1 MSFADTNLMSLDVH
15 TFNPEPFYNY
25 LRDEEPLYWDKE
37 SELWAVARYED
48 VVFIS
53 RNTDIFSSAQGVV
66 PKVSP
71 EDWPDEAMINLDG
84 RAHTK
89 QRALVSKGFTPKRV
103 NDLEDYA
110 REVMIGLV
118 EKVIKDGE
126 CCLVKDLAR
135 PLPMRLIGKMLDY
148 PLEKQ
153 DEILEW
159 TDVYTHAGCGPDH
172 ITGDVIEN
180 FGNFTEFHMEFLQE
194 KMEKPGDDL
203 LTVWLNAEL
212 DGERLGPEK
221 LLFEHNLLLVG
232 GSETTRNAISGG
244 MQELMKHPDQQKYLV
259 ENLDDPDVVSNAV
272 EEMIRWSTPFVRM
285 ARTLT
290 KDYEYHGKQMKEGQQ
305 IIMLYPAANRDPK
318 VFDNPDQFDI
328 KRKFS
333 RPAVS
338 FGYGKHFC
346 IGASLARLEVKV
358 FLQEVLKRIPD
369 MANHTEKEPVQSPS
383 CFIRGL
389 KTLPVTFSRA

>member
-15 TFNPEPFYNY
+15 TFNPDPFYKY
-25 LRDEEPLYWDKE
+25 LREEEPLYWDKE

-53 RNTDIFSSAQGVV
+53 RNTEIFSSAQGVV

-103 NDLEDYA
+103 NDLEGYG
-110 REVMIGLV
+110 REVIIELV
-118 EKVIKDGE
+118 EKIKEQGE
-126 CCLVKDLAR
+126 CCLVQDLAR
-135 PLPMRLIGKMLDY
+135 PLPMRLIGNMLDY
-148 PLEKQ
+148 PIEKQ
-153 DEILEW
+153 DEILNW

-172 ITGDVIEN
+172 ITGDVIES

-194 KMEKPGDDL
+194 KMESPGDDL

-221 LLFEHNLLLVG
+221 ILFEHNLLLVG

-244 MQELMKHPDQQKYLV
+244 MQALMQSPEQMKFLV
-259 ENLDDPDVVSNAV
+259 DNLDNQEVVNNAV

-305 IIMLYPAANRDPK
+305 IIMLYPAANRDPN
-318 VFDNPDQFDI
+318 VFDDPYKFDI
-328 KRKFS
+328 QRNFK

-346 IGASLARLEVKV
+346 IGASLARLEIRI
-358 FLQEVLKRIPD
+358 FLEEVLKRLPD
-369 MANHTEKEPVQSPS
+369 MNMHPEKEPVQSPS

-389 KTLPVTFSRA
+389 KTLPITFAAD

>member
-1 MSFADTNLMSLDVH
+1 
-15 TFNPEPFYNY
+15 
-25 LRDEEPLYWDKE
+25 
-37 SELWAVARYED
+37 
-48 VVFIS
+48 
-53 RNTDIFSSAQGVV
+53 
-66 PKVSP
+66 
-71 EDWPDEAMINLDG
+71 
-84 RAHTK
+84 
-89 QRALVSKGFTPKRV
+89 
-103 NDLEDYA
+103 
-110 REVMIGLV
+110 MIGLV

-259 ENLDDPDVVSNAV
+259 ENLDDPDVISNAV

-328 KRKFS
+328 KRKFA

>member
-15 TFNPEPFYNY
+15 TFDPDPFYKY
-25 LRDEEPLYWDKE
+25 LREEEPLYWDKQ
-37 SELWAVARYED
+37 SELWAVSRYED

-53 RNTDIFSSAQGVV
+53 RNTDIFCSGQGVV
-66 PKVSP
+66 PKMSQ

-84 RAHTK
+84 RAHTR
-89 QRALVSKGFTPKRV
+89 QRGLVSKGFTPKRV
-103 NDLEDYA
+103 NDLEGYA
-110 REVMIGLV
+110 RDVMIGLID
-118 EKVIKDGE
+118 KVRDQGE
-126 CCLVKDLAR
+126 CCLVRDLAR

-153 DEILEW
+153 DEILDW
-159 TDVYTHAGCGPDH
+159 TDIYTQAGSGPDH
-172 ITGDVIEN
+172 ITGEVIES

-194 KMEKPGDDL
+194 KMENPGDDL

-244 MQELMKHPDQQKYLV
+244 MQELMKNPEQQQYLIDH
-259 ENLDDPDVVSNAV
+259 LDDPEVVNNAV

-290 KDYEYHGKQMKEGQQ
+290 KDYEYLGKQLKEGQQ
-305 IIMLYPAANRDPK
+305 IIMLYPAANKDPRI
-318 VFDNPDQFDI
+318 FDNPDQFDV
-328 KRKFS
+328 KRNFT

-358 FLQEVLKRIPD
+358 FLEEVLKRLPA
-369 MANHTEKEPVQSPS
+369 MTNHPEKQPEQSRS

-389 KTLPVTFSRA
+389 KTLPVVYA